1 MDSRDR
7 LPLIHEQPSSQKQ
20 SHQER
25 EKNQQ
30 NQTKKEFESTEPT
43 FRIENREKKSREI
56 DRRSSCTSECL
67 SSLVSS
73 TRKSRAGVD
82 VAGTLARGSLYTSTD
97 ERPTQAGPTT
107 SPWLSGTNVCDHS
120 HQASKNEVIVGLGR
134 RH

>member
-7 LPLIHEQPSSQKQ
+7 PPLIHDQPSSQKQ
-20 SHQER
+20 SHQEK

-30 NQTKKEFESTEPT
+30 NQTKRDYESTEPA
-43 FRIENREKKSREI
+43 FRIENREKKSRKI

-82 VAGTLARGSLYTSTD
+82 VAGVFIGIQGGVSSLDPNSFTPKAESARD
-97 ERPTQAGPTT
+97 
-107 SPWLSGTNVCDHS
+107 
-120 HQASKNEVIVGLGR
+120 
-134 RH
+134 

>member
-30 NQTKKEFESTEPT
+30 NQTKKDFESAEPA

-56 DRRSSCTSECL
+56 DRSRIM
-67 SSLVSS
+67 V
-73 TRKSRAGVD
+73 RKDENGMV
-82 VAGTLARGSLYTSTD
+82 VSLYLSMNKYLRTTD
-97 ERPTQAGPTT
+97 
-107 SPWLSGTNVCDHS
+107 
-120 HQASKNEVIVGLGR
+120 
-134 RH
+134 

>member
-30 NQTKKEFESTEPT
+30 NQTKKDFESTEPT

-82 VAGTLARGSLYTSTD
+82 VAGFLFSSVQNPKPQENTKETLRK
-97 ERPTQAGPTT
+97 
-107 SPWLSGTNVCDHS
+107 H
-120 HQASKNEVIVGLGR
+120 
-134 RH
+134 

>member
-30 NQTKKEFESTEPT
+30 NQTKKDFESTEPT

-82 VAGTLARGSLYTSTD
+82 VPGTLFSLELEIILEDPRPWHLRAPKHPVESTC
-97 ERPTQAGPTT
+97 PPSTT
-107 SPWLSGTNVCDHS
+107 SSSSRVCAHE
-120 HQASKNEVIVGLGR
+120 Q
-134 RH
+134 RHKT